1 MSGEELR
8 AILKKTGVGIT
19 DIAKMLG
26 VPQQNLSQALNAKDV
41 KTGLIES
48 LSKVL
53 NQPLSFFYENVEYKP
68 QKITTEKL
76 IELLQKKDEQID
88 RLIRLLEEERAK
100 NNNGYQ
106 KENVG

>member
-53 NQPLSFFYENVEYKP
+53 NQPLSFF
-68 QKITTEKL
+68 L
-76 IELLQKKDEQID
+76 IP
-88 RLIRLLEEERAK
+88 
-100 NNNGYQ
+100 
-106 KENVG
+106 